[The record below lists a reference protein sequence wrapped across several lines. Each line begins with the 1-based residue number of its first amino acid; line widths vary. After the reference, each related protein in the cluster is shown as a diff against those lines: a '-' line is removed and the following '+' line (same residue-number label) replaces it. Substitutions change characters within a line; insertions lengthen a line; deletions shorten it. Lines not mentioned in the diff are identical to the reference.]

1 MWLHAILLSPN
12 YEVKEMAIEEQNNR
26 DLRAT
31 LALSQEEARNGTT
44 RTLTLS
50 GGRFVTVTI
59 PAAAYEGQ
67 VIRLEGQGQAIGEQ
81 PPGALILTIAIASP
95 ENSSPPVL
103 HEDANSA
110 TLLTHLPPPP
120 PPSGAQSSYPGVT
133 TANSYP
139 YSYYPAQGEPQYYQQ
154 QQNYG
159 QYGQQTPYTTGAPY
173 TPPRSKRRSPA
184 LMIALITLI
193 ILVLG
198 ISIPI
203 YYINVFVPQQIAAQ
217 ATSTAVAKVAGT
229 AAVNATSTAQVV
241 GTVQAQASAT
251 ATVIAGHQ
259 ANYDQITSGTPVLD
273 DPMQNATLY
282 NWDTGTGCA
291 FTNGEYHV
299 TIAQKGVFLYCSAEA
314 TNYSNFLYQVQ
325 MKIINGD
332 FGGIIFRADTTNT
345 RFYLFRI
352 GQDGTYDLYYYP
364 DKEGNHAKNL
374 LSGNSSLIVTGA
386 NQSNLIA
393 AAANNNTIDLYINK
407 KYLISV
413 NDSSLNSG
421 KIGVIAQGGANA
433 ADVVYTHA
441 QVWTL

>member
-1 MWLHAILLSPN
+1 
-12 YEVKEMAIEEQNNR
+12 MAIEEQNNR

-67 VIRLEGQGQAIGEQ
+67 EIRLEGQGQAVGEQ

-110 TLLTHLPPPP
+110 TLLTHLSPPP
-120 PPSGAQSSYPGVT
+120 PPSGAQSSYPGAA

-139 YSYYPAQGEPQYYQQ
+139 YSYYPPQGEPQYHQQQ
-154 QQNYG
+154 QQNYV
-159 QYGQQTPYTTGAPY
+159 QYGQQTPYTTGTPY
-173 TPPRSKRRSPA
+173 TPPRSKPRSPA

-198 ISIPI
+198 VSIPI
-203 YYINVFVPQQIAAQ
+203 YYVTILGPQQAAAQ

-241 GTVQAQASAT
+241 GTAQAQASAT
-251 ATVIAGHQ
+251 ATVIASHQ
-259 ANYDQITSGTPVLD
+259 AKYDQITSGTPVLD

-299 TIAQKGVFLYCSAEA
+299 TIAQKNVFLYCAAES

-325 MKIINGD
+325 MKIVNGD

-345 RFYLFRI
+345 KFYLFRI

-364 DKEGNHAKNL
+364 DKEGTHAKNL
-374 LSGNSSLIVTGA
+374 LSGNSSLILTGA
-386 NQSNLIA
+386 NQNNLIA
-393 AAANNNTIDLYINK
+393 AVANNNTIDLYINK

-413 NDSSLNSG
+413 NDPSLNSG